1 MLVIP
6 VIVVPVVPVIVIL
19 SAGILAQLLPI
30 HFCNRAGNRM
40 DFAFILHVAG
50 NKLQVIFPIVQAAL
64 HEFGFRQPKVGQ
76 GQFFGALHAN
86 VAAAPR

>member
-1 MLVIP
+1 
-6 VIVVPVVPVIVIL
+6 
-19 SAGILAQLLPI
+19 
-30 HFCNRAGNRM
+30 M